1 MPMKRQ
7 TEVILPIFKNAMS
20 VLDSFFSTYTLSFDI
35 LFITEIK
42 ESHLL

>member
-20 VLDSFFSTYTLSFDI
+20 VLDSCFSTYTLSFDI
-35 LFITEIK
+35 LLITEIK